1 VTGPAGN
8 RVRQELR
15 ALYHGSAIYHL
26 SLIGR
31 APRELSLK
39 LEPWPGDQDQGEALL
54 GSEFHFENESIRAPS
69 PPWHA
74 NVGEEWRAA
83 LHGFQWLADLAAVGS
98 DVAWQTA
105 RDWTADWLQRFEIY
119 DRLAWRADVT
129 GDRLFAWLEHFER
142 LAVDAELRQAL
153 LQSFARQTRHLM
165 RAAHREAP
173 GLSRLAAL
181 RGLVAALAAEGQ
193 DRTLTRALDHLA
205 REVELQILPD
215 GGHAARSP
223 AAQLAALRY
232 LVDTRAALIA
242 SQNEI
247 PGAVQQAIDRAAP
260 MLRFFRHADGGLAL
274 FNGANEGDGPFIDR
288 VLTRADAKGRA
299 PSTAPHC
306 GFERLRAGHSLV
318 LFDCGKPPPPGFD
331 SNAHAGPL
339 AFEMS
344 YGRDRLIVNCG
355 AYHGPSA
362 EWRMAMRATAAHSTL
377 IVGDTSAMEFRADG
391 SIAVGPQ
398 EVTSMRAEDAGAQWV
413 AASHDSYKKSH
424 GLTHARQLFLAADG
438 EDLRGEDR
446 LTGRSGQGF
455 VIRFHLHPNVQASL
469 TQDGNAVLLR
479 MPGGI
484 GWRLRA
490 QGAVLSIAE
499 SIYLGD
505 GSVKKT
511 RQVVLDGHVGSSGA
525 IVKWAIRRE
534 AKKPSES
541 SEPSLSEEL

>member
-1 VTGPAGN
+1 MGEP
-8 RVRQELR
+8 VRQGLR

-31 APRELSLK
+31 APRDLALR
-39 LEPWPGDQDQGEALL
+39 LEPWPGDGTEGEALL
-54 GSEFHFENESIRAPS
+54 AGEFRFENETVRAPS

-83 LHGFQWLADLAAVGS
+83 LHGFLWLADLAAVGS
-98 DVAWQTA
+98 ETAWQTA
-105 RDWTADWLQRFEIY
+105 RAWTADWLQHFALF

-129 GDRLFAWLEHFER
+129 GDRLFSWLEHFER
-142 LAVDAELRQAL
+142 LAVDAELKRAL

-165 RAAHREAP
+165 RAAQRDAS
-173 GLSRLAAL
+173 GLARLAAL
-181 RGLVAALAAEGQ
+181 RGAVAALAATGQ
-193 DRTLTRALDHLA
+193 DRSLARALQHLA
-205 REVELQILPD
+205 REVERQILAD
-215 GGHAARSP
+215 GGHVARSP

-242 SQNEI
+242 AQNEI

-260 MLRFFRHADGGLAL
+260 MLRFFRHADGGFAL
-274 FNGANEGDGPFIDR
+274 FNGANEGDSALIDR
-288 VLTRADAKGRA
+288 VLARADAKGRA

-318 LFDCGKPPPPGFD
+318 LFDCGKPPPAGFD
-331 SNAHAGPL
+331 RSAHAGTL

-355 AYHGPSA
+355 AYLGPSA
-362 EWRMAMRATAAHSTL
+362 EWRMAMRASAAHSTL
-377 IVGDTSAMEFRADG
+377 IVADTSSLEFRADG
-391 SIAVGPQ
+391 SIAAGPQ

-413 AASHDSYKKSH
+413 AASHDGYKKNF

-455 VIRFHLHPNVQASL
+455 AIRFHLHPSVQASL

-499 SIYLGD
+499 SIYLGG

-511 RQVVLDGHVGSSGA
+511 GQVVLDGHVGSNGA

-534 AKKPSES
+534 AKKPLES
-541 SEPSLSEEL
+541 TEPTLSEEL

>member
-1 VTGPAGN
+1 M
-8 RVRQELR
+8 RQELR
-15 ALYHGSAIYHL
+15 SLYHGSAIYHL
-26 SLIGR
+26 RLIGR

-39 LEPWPGDQDQGEALL
+39 LERWPGDQDQGEALL
-54 GSEFHFENESIRAPS
+54 ASEFHFENESVRAPS

-83 LHGFQWLADLAAVGS
+83 LHGFRWLADLAAVGS
-98 DVAWQTA
+98 EVAWKTA
-105 RDWTADWLQRFEIY
+105 RDWTADWLHRFEIY

-129 GDRLFAWLEHFER
+129 GDRLFAWLEHFEQ
-142 LAVDAELRQAL
+142 LAVDEALRRTL
-153 LQSFARQTRHLM
+153 LQSFARQTRHLT
-165 RAAHREAP
+165 RVAHRETP
-173 GLSRLAAL
+173 GLPRLAAL

-193 DRTLTRALDHLA
+193 DRALTRALEHLS
-205 REVELQILPD
+205 REVDLQILPD
-215 GGHAARSP
+215 GGHVERSP
-223 AAQLAALRY
+223 AAQLWALRY
-232 LVDTRAALIA
+232 LVDARAALTA
-242 SQNEI
+242 SQSEI
-247 PGAVQQAIDRAAP
+247 PGAVQQTIDRAAP

-274 FNGANEGDGPFIDR
+274 FNGANEDDSPLIDR
-288 VLTRADAKGRA
+288 VLNRADAKGRA

-318 LFDCGKPPPPGFD
+318 LFDCGKPPAAGFD
-331 SNAHAGPL
+331 RNAHAGPL

-377 IVGDTSAMEFRADG
+377 IVADTSAVEFRSDG
-391 SIAVGPQ
+391 SIAAGPR

-413 AASHDSYKKSH
+413 AATHDGYKKSH
-424 GLTHARQLFLAADG
+424 GLTHARQLFLASDG

-446 LTGRSGQGF
+446 LTGRAGQGF

-499 SIYLGD
+499 SIYLGS
-505 GSVKKT
+505 GGVKKT
-511 RQVVLDGHVGSSGA
+511 RQVVLDGHVGSNGA

-534 AKKPSES
+534 AKKPPEAT
-541 SEPSLSEEL
+541 EPSLSDEL